1 MQHGLE
7 RPLPY
12 FVFQDSTAV
21 LVRLAGVNHQRQS
34 RRPRRRDMR
43 AKTALLRF
51 ARPVFIEII
60 EPRLAQRHDLR
71 MLGQLDQLAGGN
83 AVFLICLMRMGADRA
98 IDVGKPLGDG
108 EQPAEPLDPR
118 RDRDDTADPG
128 RLGARNDGVEI
139 LGKIR
144 KVEMAVAVD
153 EHGWQTA
160 QSAFGST

>member
-1 MQHGLE
+1 M
-7 RPLPY
+7 
-12 FVFQDSTAV
+12 
-21 LVRLAGVNHQRQS
+21 
-34 RRPRRRDMR
+34 
-43 AKTALLRF
+43 
-51 ARPVFIEII
+51 FIEIVQ
-60 EPRLAQRHDLR
+60 PRLAQRNDLR
-71 MLGQLDQLAGGN
+71 MPGQLDQLAGGN

-98 IDVGKPLGDG
+98 IDVRKSFCDG
-108 EQPAEPLDPR
+108 EQPAEPLDAG
-118 RDRDDTADPG
+118 RDRDNADDPG